1 MMVELSRAEVLSAS
15 RVLVFGGSACEP
27 ARRAHGHGISQCQEL
42 STGAVAF
49 CCNFRTPPEHGQL
62 LADRNG
68 YWGRFWVANIR
79 EAPQKR
85 LAVSCRETH

>member
-1 MMVELSRAEVLSAS
+1 MSETL
-15 RVLVFGGSACEP
+15 
-27 ARRAHGHGISQCQEL
+27 
-42 STGAVAF
+42 GADKGF
-49 CCNFRTPPEHGQL
+49 DERILQLPLLWKKYHGQL

-79 EAPQKR
+79 EATQKR